1 MKELFCGSCFILARG
16 VRLRLFIRLPTEE
29 GPLYRSRALV
39 IEDGRARRQIILIA
53 SHTNVL
59 RAIDIIEDMHIHTS
73 IHKHPKFDIVIPG
86 GTEVR
91 RADVRQKL

>member
-1 MKELFCGSCFILARG
+1 MGGPAGPRTTGRAVREGAICGSCFVLARG
-16 VRLRLFIRLPTEE
+16 VRLRLFIRLPDTE

-59 RAIDIIEDMHIHTS
+59 R
-73 IHKHPKFDIVIPG
+73 
-86 GTEVR
+86 R
-91 RADVRQKL
+91 RLARLTYS